1 MSKRSYNS
9 DLEKE
14 DHVIKRQRKKEKFDK
29 LQREMETLQR
39 KIDLFSSDSSSA
51 EEGDG
56 IRTTTIADVHVEAD
70 SLNLVINE
78 NEPIIKP
85 ALSEITDT
93 LNIGAETTSE
103 EPRDGP
109 TDILRLFGSD
119 PASSNPQGVILFDW
133 MASRLENIVKSG
145 INHEEK
151 QKYLYGENLLE
162 KVKQARETKTVSSR
176 VGIVK
181 RKNPVQRNNLNYRGQ
196 INNKPKLNHFENRGR
211 PEERPEASRNLTRSK
226 YAETPFHQNQ
236 NRRPYPKQV
245 LRRGKRFQQ

>member
-151 QKYLYGENLLE
+151 QKIIEKYPPAANCTLLVPPILNEEIAVLLTQSTVTLPWLWHIYQDGFSKEKHTRGSHTHTFSFSVGEDY
-162 KVKQARETKTVSSR
+162 ET
-176 VGIVK
+176 I
-181 RKNPVQRNNLNYRGQ
+181 
-196 INNKPKLNHFENRGR
+196 
-211 PEERPEASRNLTRSK
+211 
-226 YAETPFHQNQ
+226 
-236 NRRPYPKQV
+236 
-245 LRRGKRFQQ
+245 